1 MAEERRK
8 RSRKKRSSEGKDGEI
23 REMRESGKEREG
35 WVEEGGKEVRKVK
48 REWKSQNE

>member
-35 WVEEGGKEVRKVK
+35 WVEEGEKKLER
-48 REWKSQNE
+48 